1 MTTSRVLN
9 WGFLGTGRI
18 TKALVEPLRT
28 SARNRLAGVASRSLE
43 RARVLAGAVGAER
56 VYGSYP
62 EMLDDPGIDVVYIS
76 LPNAL
81 HTEWTVKAVQAG
93 KHVLCEKPLATHVAD
108 VNAIIAAATVHK
120 CVVAE
125 AFMYRHHPQTRLV
138 RKMVTDGVLG
148 DIRVIRGA
156 FRFPL
161 TREDDV
167 RWLPEL
173 GGGCLWDIGCYPV
186 SFARYVAGA
195 EPLEV
200 MGWQHSTPGGV
211 DDTFVGQL
219 QFPGGVFATFDSSFR
234 TPFST
239 SFEVAGTAGTLALK
253 TPYKPGLECVVE
265 LTDTAG
271 NTRDVPVPGEE
282 LYRGEVENLAA
293 AVLDGAECRMTLDD
307 SRANVAAIVALYESA
322 RKSRPV
328 TLP

>member
-18 TKALVEPLRT
+18 TKALVEPLHT
-28 SARNRLAGVASRSLE
+28 SVRNRLTGVASRSIE
-43 RARVLAGAVGAER
+43 RARALAATVGAER
-56 VYGSYP
+56 TYGSYN
-62 EMLDDPGIDVVYIS
+62 EMLDDPAIDVVYIS

-125 AFMYRHHPQTRLV
+125 AFMYRHHPQTLLV
-138 RKMVTDGVLG
+138 RQMIADGVLG

-161 TREDDV
+161 TRDEDV

-173 GGGCLWDIGCYPV
+173 GGGSLWDVGCYPV

-200 MGWQHSTPGGV
+200 VGWQRTTPSGV

-239 SFEVAGTAGTLALK
+239 SFEVAGTSGTLVLR
-253 TPYKPGLECVVE
+253 TPYKPGTDCVVE
-265 LTDTAG
+265 LTDIAG
-271 NTRDVPVPGEE
+271 NTRAVIVAGEE

-293 AVLDGAECRMTLDD
+293 AVLDGAECRMTLAD
-307 SRANVAAIVALYESA
+307 SRANVAAIVGLYESA

>member
-18 TKALVEPLRT
+18 TRALVDPLH
-28 SARNRLAGVASRSLE
+28 SSPRNRLTGVASRSID
-43 RARVLAGAVGAER
+43 RARALAATVRAER
-56 VYGSYP
+56 VYGSYA
-62 EMLDDPGIDVVYIS
+62 EMLDDPLIDVVYIS

-81 HTEWTVKAVQAG
+81 HSEWTVKAVQAG

-125 AFMYRHHPQTRLV
+125 AFMYRHHPQTLLV
-138 RKMVTDGVLG
+138 RKLVTDGTLG
-148 DIRVIRGA
+148 QIRVIRGA

-173 GGGCLWDIGCYPV
+173 GGGSLWDIGCYPV
-186 SFARYVAGA
+186 SFARHVVGS
-195 EPLEV
+195 EPQEV
-200 MGWQHSTPGGV
+200 VGWQHTAPSGV
-211 DDTFVGQL
+211 DDTFVGLL
-219 QFPGGVFATFDSSFR
+219 QFPGGVFASFDSSFR
-234 TPFST
+234 TPFAT
-239 SFEVAGTAGTLALK
+239 DFEVSGTAGTLRLR
-253 TPYKPGLECVVE
+253 TPYKPGLECVMDV
-265 LTDTAG
+265 TDTAG
-271 NTRDVPVPGEE
+271 NTRAVPIAGEE

-293 AVLDGAECRMTLDD
+293 AVLDGAECRMTLAD

-322 RKSRPV
+322 RKCRPV